1 MEKLLSDNPDDHE
14 PFNGLLFD
22 PNRPNPRV
30 NITSD
35 AYQEDGAMN
44 FLSSN
49 NVPYNRVQTKRGPGR
64 PPRFPRP
71 PESSSN
77 SGAPKPISNIDELC
91 DD

>member
-49 NVPYNRVQTKRGPGR
+49 NVPYNRV
-64 PPRFPRP
+64 
-71 PESSSN
+71 
-77 SGAPKPISNIDELC
+77 
-91 DD
+91 